1 MSYKT
6 HNLFKRINS
15 MKGDAEPSS
24 RAGGGGELLRGW
36 FPFKPDLEAS
46 VLSSGS
52 GKPCRVHIVC
62 LTLALDEGPRASFS
76 LPVRQG

>member
-15 MKGDAEPSS
+15 MKGDADPSS
-24 RAGGGGELLRGW
+24 RAGLGGGGGELLRGW

-46 VLSSGS
+46 VLSSRS
-52 GKPCRVHIVC
+52 GKLCLVQTVC
-62 LTLALDEGPRASFS
+62 LALALMKDTGPHF
-76 LPVRQG
+76 LHL

>member
-24 RAGGGGELLRGW
+24 RAGGGGELLGAGFHLNQIWRRRFSALG
-36 FPFKPDLEAS
+36 L
-46 VLSSGS
+46 GS
-52 GKPCRVHIVC
+52 PAGC
-62 LTLALDEGPRASFS
+62 TLCA
-76 LPVRQG
+76 